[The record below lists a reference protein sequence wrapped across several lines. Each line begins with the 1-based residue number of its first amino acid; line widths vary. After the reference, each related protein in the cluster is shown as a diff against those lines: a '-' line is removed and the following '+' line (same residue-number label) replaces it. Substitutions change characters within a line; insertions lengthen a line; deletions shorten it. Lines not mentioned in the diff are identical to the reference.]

1 MLKKTSLRIL
11 NFKIIITHE
20 FFWQMK
26 NNNLRENTFIHEIK
40 IRIREG
46 NIKNNKK
53 YIFLKIIIFNQL
65 KLH

>member
-40 IRIREG
+40 ICIREG
-46 NIKNNKK
+46 NIKNNEK
-53 YIFLKIIIFNQL
+53 YIF
-65 KLH
+65 